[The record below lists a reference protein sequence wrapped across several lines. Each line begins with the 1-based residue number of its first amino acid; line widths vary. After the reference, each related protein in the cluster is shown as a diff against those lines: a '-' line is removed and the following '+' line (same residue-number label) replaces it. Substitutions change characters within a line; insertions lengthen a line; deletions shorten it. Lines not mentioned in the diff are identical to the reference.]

1 MVENSN
7 YIPDANG
14 NTPDIMPQV
23 PPLDVVR
30 RHGSGVYADDL
41 IHNADDDKKPDFLQ
55 DDDWFGTDIS
65 DTLLDVTKERVKP
78 NFLLSS
84 NGIPFAELGDIMCI
98 TGQAGNGKTALLS
111 IFMGAVLKGQI
122 GCIRY
127 ELSANIPKPRI
138 IYIDT
143 EQGERHSMRISD
155 RISTMAGWDKHHQSE
170 QFEVRRLRN
179 ITATVERWRAIL
191 QIVYEAS
198 MQEIKP
204 IVIVI
209 DNLQDTIDNPNDLE
223 ECKEHI
229 YKCMAL
235 ATCYNV
241 SLWLVIHQNPNADL
255 KGNVYAKM
263 MGHLGSYA
271 VMKATNVWCCQKD
284 KDATPP
290 CFTVTQTKARDKDVM
305 AIKFHIEDDPT
316 NKIDIPVP
324 IEPPKPDAPKDP
336 EQVKAERIKET
347 FERFALCEIPPNGM
361 SETELR
367 EALGKGYQ
375 SNKSNGRFYV
385 ETTLLMEA
393 GHMTKEKGRYYLWQN
408 PDTKPK
414 QTNLQF
420 DGEQRTSTPEPDG
433 NGQPT

>member
-7 YIPDANG
+7 YKPGANG
-14 NTPDIMPQV
+14 TAPDIVPQV

-41 IHNADDDKKPDFLQ
+41 IHNADDDPDFLP
-55 DDDWFGTDIS
+55 DDKWFDTDIS
-65 DTLLDVTKERVKP
+65 GTLLDVTKERVKP

-111 IFMGAVLKGQI
+111 LFMGAVLTGQI
-122 GCIRY
+122 GRIRY
-127 ELSANIPKPRI
+127 ELSANTPKPRI

-143 EQGERHSMRISD
+143 EQGERHTMRISD
-155 RISTMAGWDKHHQSE
+155 RISAMAGWNKYQPSG
-170 QFEVRRLRN
+170 QFEARRLRN
-179 ITATVERWRAIL
+179 ITATEERWRTIL

-198 MQEIKP
+198 TQEIKP
-204 IVIVI
+204 IIVVI

-223 ECKEHI
+223 KCKSHI

-235 ATCYNV
+235 ATHYEV

-284 KDATPP
+284 KEAFPP
-290 CFTVTQTKARDKDVM
+290 CFTATQTKARDKDVM
-305 AIKFHIEDDPT
+305 AIKFNIVDDPT
-316 NKIDIPVP
+316 YKIDIPVP
-324 IEPPKPDAPKDP
+324 IETPKPDTPKDP
-336 EQVKAERIKET
+336 EQVKADRIKET
-347 FERFALCEIPPNGM
+347 FDRFALCEIPPNGM

-367 EALGKGYQ
+367 KALGEGYQ
-375 SNKSNGRFYV
+375 SKKANGRFYV
-385 ETTLLMEA
+385 ETGLLMEA
-393 GHMTKEKGRYYLWQN
+393 GHMTKENGRYYLWKN
-408 PDTKPK
+408 PSTKPK
-414 QTNLQF
+414 QGEMQF
-420 DGEQRTSTPEPDG
+420 DGEQVTSTPEPDG
-433 NGQPT
+433 NGLPT